1 MITGEY
7 ILDVVVYHEET
18 KDAIGRG
25 NVFLNKVSVETPL
38 EFYKL
43 AKTTIKKDFGNDATI
58 RIVGVFKL

>member
-18 KDAIGRG
+18 KDDIGRG

-43 AKTTIKKDFGNDATI
+43 AKNNN
-58 RIVGVFKL
+58 